1 MGPSFCCSTVVNIN
15 RHVSCLATK
24 KNANILQLFFYI
36 LDYALLFFFSFLL
49 DIVSIVAKTTK
60 FEQEYHISNQL
71 FHITK
76 KEKEKKKQLFL
87 V

>member
-1 MGPSFCCSTVVNIN
+1 MQTSFNY
-15 RHVSCLATK
+15 
-24 KNANILQLFFYI
+24 FFTFLIMFY
-36 LDYALLFFFSFLL
+36 YFFFFSFLL